1 MKTFQNFYPYSELQ
15 WTVEGQNYSFNV
27 TGQWEKSLC
36 KQRSGSNCR
45 WNALLRNK
53 KGQQGKK
60 RTVSRHCLC
69 ALCVDSVGS
78 WSGLCGLLERTLWAP
93 GADSVGSW
101 SGLCG
106 LLERTL
112 WAPGADS
119 VGSWSG
125 GALER
130 ATWPFQRNYILHE
143 VRIAKQSKANICVY
157 KAYTFYFIFFKW
169 PFVLLDKTL
178 IHRLVTETLISFRL
192 KKEIHKHIW
201 WYGGV

>member
-1 MKTFQNFYPYSELQ
+1 MKTFQNLYPYSELQ
-15 WTVEGQNYSFNV
+15 WTVEGQNYSFSV
-27 TGQWEKSLC
+27 TGRWEKSLC

-60 RTVSRHCLC
+60 KDRKQILLVCLVC
-69 ALCVDSVGS
+69 
-78 WSGLCGLLERTLWAP
+78 GLCGLLEQ
-93 GADSVGSW
+93 
-101 SGLCG
+101 
-106 LLERTL
+106 TL

-157 KAYTFYFIFFKW
+157 KAYTFYFYFFKW
-169 PFVLLDKTL
+169 PIVSLDKTL
-178 IHRLVTETLISFRL
+178 IHCLVTKTLISFRP

-201 WYGGV
+201 WHGGV